1 MIFKN
6 KEAYNKI
13 LLVVAILLCFVFISI
28 VEQPLGLYQQILFS
42 IIICISVFLINFFK
56 GRIITLILMGIGVL
70 ISSRYLWWRYSSSV
84 ILDEVPDSF
93 FSVTLL
99 VAETYAWLVL
109 LLGYFQVCFPLNR
122 ECIPLPDN
130 KEEWPN
136 VDILIPTYNEP
147 LTVVKNT
154 VYGALALDWPKDKL
168 HVWILDDG
176 ARQEFRRFADESG
189 IHYVARETHEHAKA
203 GNINNALKIANG
215 EFVAIFD
222 CDHIPSVSFLTKT
235 MGWFIADEKLSMLQT
250 PHHFFSPD
258 PFERNLGQFRQ
269 KPNEGHLF
277 YGLIQNGTDTWNAS
291 FFCGSCAIIRRSA
304 LDEVGGIAVE
314 TVTED
319 AHTSLR
325 LHRAG
330 YSSAYL
336 RYPLAAG
343 LATETLSAHI
353 GQRIR
358 WARGMIQ
365 ILRIDNPLLGKG
377 LTLSQRLC
385 YLSSM
390 MHFLSGVPRLIFLCA
405 PLCPIFFS
413 VNLIDASIA
422 DIMSYVL
429 PYLFVIVL
437 TNSRIQ
443 GKYRHSFWNEI
454 YEMVLAWY
462 ITLPTLVALL
472 APAKG
477 RFNVTAKGGLIK
489 NKFVDWRI
497 SYPYLIFAI
506 LNLLGLI
513 MGIVNFYN
521 LQGHI
526 AILNLFCLVWL
537 LYNTIIIGAT
547 LAVSIEQKQVRF
559 SPRIDVSFKG
569 VIQLTDGR
577 NYPCSVLDF
586 SEGGLG
592 VIIDN
597 ISDLKDFDKTQQ
609 LSLHLDDGYGKCDI
623 PVQIVHAYNNKIG
636 LKIMPMSHE
645 QSINYVRAT
654 FSRDSIWQEW
664 NDKISQDNILK
675 SFFEISFISLKGYY
689 NMIFYILQ
697 NIKGRSKG

>member
-1 MIFKN
+1 MNLKN
-6 KEAYNKI
+6 KEIYNKI
-13 LLVVAILLCFVFISI
+13 FLFVAILLCFVFLSI
-28 VEQPLGLYQQILFS
+28 VEQPLGFYQQTLFS
-42 IIICISVFLINFFK
+42 IIICISVFLLNLLR
-56 GRIITLILMGIGVL
+56 GRMITLILMGIGIL
-70 ISSRYLWWRYSSSV
+70 ISTRYLWWRYSSSV
-84 ILDEVPDSF
+84 ILDEFPDSF
-93 FSVTLL
+93 FSLTLL
-99 VAETYAWLVL
+99 AAETYAWFVL

-122 ECIPLPDN
+122 ESIPLPDN
-130 KEEWPN
+130 KEEWPD
-136 VDILIPTYNEP
+136 VDIFIPTYNEP
-147 LTVVKNT
+147 FTVVKNT

-168 HVWILDDG
+168 HVWLLDDG
-176 ARQEFRRFADESG
+176 ARDEFRKFTDESG
-189 IHYVARETHEHAKA
+189 ICYVARETHEHAKA

-222 CDHIPSVSFLTKT
+222 CDHIPSVSFLKKT
-235 MGWFIADEKLSMLQT
+235 MGWFIADKKLSMLQT

-291 FFCGSCAIIRRSA
+291 FFCGSCAVIRRSA

-390 MHFLSGVPRLIFLCA
+390 MHFLSGVPRLIFLFA

-413 VNLIDASIA
+413 VNLIDASVA

-429 PYLFVIVL
+429 PYLFVIIF
-437 TNSRIQ
+437 TNSRVQ
-443 GKYRHSFWNEI
+443 GEYRHSFWNEI

-506 LNLLGLI
+506 LNLIGLI
-513 MGIVNFYN
+513 IGVINIYR
-521 LQGHI
+521 LQGHLV
-526 AILNLFCLVWL
+526 ILNLFCLIWL
-537 LYNTIIIGAT
+537 IYNTIIIGAT

-569 VIQLTDGR
+569 VIKLADGR
-577 NYPCSVLDF
+577 CYPCSVIDF

-592 VIIDN
+592 VIVDH
-597 ISDLKDFDKTQQ
+597 ISDVKEIEKTQH
-609 LSLHLDDGYGKCDI
+609 LSLYLSDNKGECDI
-623 PVQIVHAYNNKIG
+623 PVKVVHAYKNKIG
-636 LKIMPMSHE
+636 LKILPMTYE
-645 QSINYVRAT
+645 QNINYVRVT
-654 FSRDSIWQEW
+654 FSRDSLWQEW
-664 NDKISQDNILK
+664 NDKIKQDNILK
-675 SFFEISFISLKGYY
+675 SFFDVCIISLKGYY
-689 NMIFYILQ
+689 NMIFYILRTLK
-697 NIKGRSKG
+697 NSREN